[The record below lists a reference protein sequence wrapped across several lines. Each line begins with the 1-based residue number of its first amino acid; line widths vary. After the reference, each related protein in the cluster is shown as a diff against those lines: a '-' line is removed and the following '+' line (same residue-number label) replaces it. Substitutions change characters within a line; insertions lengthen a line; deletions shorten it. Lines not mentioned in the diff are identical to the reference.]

1 MTAQPTNISASDRAK
16 YFELFRLAQMP
27 RKYLASIVVLQIAC
41 TGVEGVG
48 FGTMLPILHILS
60 SGRSDL
66 PPEATGNILSAVSS
80 AFNWIGLPMTLE
92 TLLVSAVVLLLF
104 RQFFLMLRTVVQSM
118 VFEEAKRNLR
128 NLLFS
133 RYMKVDLSYQDR
145 ESSGN
150 LINAIIVETQNV
162 THTFLSAVMV
172 VNVIIIGI
180 FYITIMLFT
189 SVSMTLVSVFTL
201 ALTMLMLHV
210 VLEKSRRTGNELAD
224 ANREISEFLI
234 GRLQSLRL
242 VRLTGNERNEIRRIY
257 GITGELYRINVRL
270 NYLGAALGVALE
282 PIVITAALAILYAG
296 VKFLGLSFAEIGFF
310 VVILLRL
317 LPVARD
323 MVGFQQQFMSGFG
336 TLAALHNR
344 LDEMDEA
351 RENRSGTRLVPKIK
365 KGIVLDHVHFEYS
378 QTSARGSHAALHDIS
393 IVIPAGK
400 MTAFVGP
407 SGAGKSTLIDLFPR
421 LRIPT
426 QGKIFLDDIPLDAID
441 TEALRNSIAYVPQLP
456 RIIEQSA
463 GAHIRYGSSDLADAE
478 VEEAA
483 RIAGAHDFIARLPNG
498 YDTMLGEEGRLL
510 SGGERQRLDLAR
522 ALATHAPFLI
532 LDEPTSNLDA
542 ESEFKLQEALERLR
556 RRGDIT
562 IMVIAHRLVTI
573 AHADL
578 IVVMRNGRIE
588 ARGTHDELLSASS
601 WYAEAFGRQ
610 TSSLAKELAE
620 TAIHD
625 TQD

>member
-1 MTAQPTNISASDRAK
+1 MTAQPTKISALDRAK
-16 YFELFRLAQMP
+16 YFELFRLARIP
-27 RKYLASIVVLQIAC
+27 RKYLVCIVILQIAC
-41 TGVEGVG
+41 TGVESIG
-48 FGTMLPILHILS
+48 FGTMLPILHLLTNGS
-60 SGRSDL
+60 TNL
-66 PPEATGNILSAVSS
+66 PPETTGNILGAVSK
-80 AFNWIGLPMTLE
+80 AFNWIGLSMTLE
-92 TLLVSAVVLLLF
+92 TLLVSAVVLLLV
-104 RQFFLMLRTVVQSM
+104 RQLFLMLRTIVQSM

-128 NLLFS
+128 NLLFD

-145 ESSGN
+145 ENSGN

-162 THTFLSAVMV
+162 ANTFLSTIMMI
-172 VNVIIIGI
+172 NIIIIAIVYVGI
-180 FYITIMLFT
+180 MFFT
-189 SVSMTLVSVFTL
+189 SISMTVVSIFTL
-201 ALTMLMLHV
+201 GLTMLVLRV
-210 VLEKSRRTGNELAD
+210 VLEKSRRTGNELAE
-224 ANREISEFLI
+224 ANRGISEFLI

-242 VRLTGNERNEIRRIY
+242 VRLTGNEKNETRRIY

-270 NYLGAALGVALE
+270 GYLGAALGVALE
-282 PIVITAALAILYAG
+282 PIVIAAAFAILYIG
-296 VKFLGLSFAEIGFF
+296 IRYLGLSFAEIGFF

-323 MVGFQQQFMSGFG
+323 LLGFQQQFMSGFG
-336 TLAALHNR
+336 TLTALRNR
-344 LDEMDEA
+344 LNDMDEA
-351 RENRSGTRLVPKIK
+351 RENRSGTQSVPRIT

-378 QTSARGSHAALHDIS
+378 QSSARGAHAALHDVN
-393 IVIPAGK
+393 IVIPAGR

-407 SGAGKSTLIDLFPR
+407 SGAGKSTLIDLLPR
-421 LRIPT
+421 LRSPT
-426 QGKIFLDDIPLDAID
+426 RGRLLLDNIPLDAID
-441 TEALRNSIAYVPQLP
+441 TDHLRNAIAYVPQLP

-463 GAHIRYGSSDLADAE
+463 GAHIRYGSSNLTDAE

-483 RIAGAHDFIARLPNG
+483 RIAGAHDFITRLPNG
-498 YDTMLGEEGRLL
+498 YDTNLGEEGRLL

-542 ESEFKLQEALERLR
+542 GSEFKLQEALERLR

-562 IMVIAHRLVTI
+562 IMVIAHRLITI

-588 ARGTHDELLSASS
+588 ASGTHDELLSTSP

-610 TSSLAKELAE
+610 TNSMAKELAR
-620 TAIHD
+620 TIIHD
-625 TQD
+625 AQC